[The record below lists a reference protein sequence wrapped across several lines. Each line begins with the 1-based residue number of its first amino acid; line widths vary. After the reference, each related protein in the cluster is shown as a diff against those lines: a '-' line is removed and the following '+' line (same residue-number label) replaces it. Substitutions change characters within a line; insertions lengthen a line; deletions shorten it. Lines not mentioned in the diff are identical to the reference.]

1 MSVPEDHHFL
11 PKFYLSRWI
20 DPGINEL
27 WEYAR
32 PRDKVVVLRRSPK
45 GTGKQR
51 HLYSIIGEVEP
62 ELREQ
67 VELRLMSPLDDKA
80 ARALSEMID
89 TRERPQS
96 KELRD
101 GWARFVMSL
110 LHRSPR
116 RLAYLE
122 SMIRTYE
129 FETTPDEEEVYS
141 KLRGPNDPVTLKRL
155 FADGDDSRISRSR
168 AVLLRSLVD
177 SESIGNVIVRMRWG
191 MIQVNQPKHRLLT
204 CDDPVLMSN
213 GLNHD
218 RSFIAIPVAPDLMF
232 IAANHANVLAAFSG
246 QRSIAF
252 EASMNNAICLQADRL
267 VMGQTNQC
275 LRFVENRL
283 QRGTPPHNGGLV
295 GRYTWSAPIA

>member
-11 PKFYLSRWI
+11 PQFYLSRWI
-20 DPGINEL
+20 DPGIDEL
-27 WEYAR
+27 WEYSR
-32 PRDKVVVLRRSPK
+32 PRDKVVVRRRSPK

-67 VELRLMSPLDDKA
+67 VELRLMSPLDDRA
-80 ARALSEMID
+80 ARALTEMIE
-89 TRERPQS
+89 TRARPQS

-116 RLAYLE
+116 RIAYLE
-122 SMIRTYE
+122 NLIRAYE
-129 FETTPDEEEVYS
+129 IDTTPEEEEAYA
-141 KLRGPNDPVTLKRL
+141 KLRAQNDPATLRRL
-155 FADGDDSRISRSR
+155 FADGDPSRVSRSR

-177 SESIGNVIVRMRWG
+177 SETIGNAIVGMRWG
-191 MIQVNQPKHRLLT
+191 AIQVNKPKHRLLT

-213 GLNHD
+213 GLDHD
-218 RSFIAIPVAPDLMF
+218 RSFLALPIAPDLMF
-232 IAANHANVLAAFSG
+232 IAVNHSDVLEAFNDQKS
-246 QRSIAF
+246 AVF
-252 EASMNNAICLQADRL
+252 EGAMNDAICRQADRL
-267 VMGQTNQC
+267 VLGQTNQC

-283 QRGTPPHNGGLV
+283 QRSAPPHNGGV
-295 GRYTWSAPIA
+295 GGRYTWSAPIA

>member
-20 DPGINEL
+20 DPGIGEL
-27 WEYAR
+27 WEYSR
-32 PRDKVVVLRRSPK
+32 PHDKVVVRRRSPK
-45 GTGKQR
+45 GTGKQK

-67 VELRLMSPLDDKA
+67 VEIRLMSPLDDRA
-80 ARALSEMID
+80 ARALDEMIN
-89 TRERPQS
+89 TRARPQT

-116 RLAYLE
+116 RIAYLE
-122 SMIRTYE
+122 NLIRTYE
-129 FETTPDEEEVYS
+129 IETTPEEEEAYE
-141 KLRGPNDPVTLKRL
+141 KLRAPNDPATLKRL
-155 FADGDDSRISRSR
+155 FADGDASRISRSR

-177 SESIGNVIVRMRWG
+177 SETIGNVIVGMRWG
-191 MIQVNQPKHRLLT
+191 AIQVNEPKHRLLT

-218 RSFIAIPVAPDLMF
+218 RSFIALPIAPDLMF
-232 IAANHANVLAAFSG
+232 IAANHSDVLQSFSD
-246 QRSIAF
+246 QKSAVF
-252 EASMNNAICLQADRL
+252 EASMNDAICLQADRL
-267 VMGQTNQC
+267 VLGQTNRC

-283 QRGTPPHNGGLV
+283 QRGAPPNNGGLE